1 MLLQQIDKLSNH
13 HLLNRITNGDCLN
26 LLREL
31 PSASIDFVLTD
42 PPYLVNYKS
51 RDGRTIAND
60 NDDAWLKPAFRQLFR
75 VLRHNSFCISFY
87 GWNKADKFIAAWREA
102 GFRVVGHLAFIKRYT
117 SSERFLRYQHEN
129 AYLLAK
135 GNPQKPARTIPD
147 VLEWKYSGNNL
158 HPTQKPLCI
167 LTPLIESFSN
177 PDDVVLDPFSGSGS
191 VALAAKLSGRQYI
204 GMELDKDYCE
214 LAQGRLARSP
224 LGRAA

>member
-1 MLLQQIDKLSNH
+1 MLLEQSRKLSNH
-13 HLLNRITNGDCLN
+13 HLVNTITNGDCLN

-75 VLRHNSFCISFY
+75 VLRQNSFCISFY

-102 GFRVVGHLAFIKRYT
+102 GFRLSGHITFPKRYA
-117 SSERFLRYQHEN
+117 SAERFLRYQHEN
-129 AYLLAK
+129 AYLLTK
-135 GNPQKPARTIPD
+135 GQPERPPRTIPD
-147 VLEWKYSGNNL
+147 VLEWTFSGNNL
-158 HPTQKPLCI
+158 HPTQKPLSI
-167 LTPLIESFSN
+167 LKPLIQCFTN
-177 PDDVVLDPFSGSGS
+177 RGDVVLDPFSGSGS
-191 VALAAKLSGRQYI
+191 VALAAKLSGRHYI

-214 LAQGRLARSP
+214 LAQRRLARSP
-224 LGRAA
+224 LGCAA